1 MSKQL
6 NTAEQYIEDIL
17 SGEILCGKYE
27 RLAVER
33 HLNDLKYGIDRG
45 LYFDHKA
52 AVKAMRWF
60 NFLRHS
66 KGKKHVGK
74 AFELAPWQAFI
85 VYSLFGWMRSDGT
98 RRFRKAY
105 ISVAK
110 KNGKTTFAAGIAT
123 YMMKPDNEPRAE
135 VYSCATR
142 YAQARICF
150 DELKSMV
157 RNSPGMPELFTVFQN
172 SVFDELSGSFFQPLS
187 SDSQRQDGIN
197 PHFAIVD
204 EYHAHPDNGLVDNI
218 QSAMGSRTQP
228 MMMMITTAGFNKFSP
243 CYDEEL
249 TCKKILEGIL
259 DQDDKFSLIFCLD
272 EGDNWEDPTIWRK
285 ANPNMDISV
294 DVTFLKNEYTDAMNN
309 SRKVVNFQT
318 KNLNMWVDSATGW
331 IRHNDWKECNYGI
344 DITKLEGKSCFGGLD
359 LAAHEDFNTLTLI
372 FDDEETGYTDVLMF
386 AWLPE
391 SRIEEKRDRVD
402 YRSWVRQGWITTT
415 PGNVID
421 IEQQVSDM
429 LGIIKRFDVKSIGFD
444 PHRAYHGV
452 VQALQAEDV
461 KLNEFRQR
469 TVEFDAPTREI
480 EKMVLSRK
488 LNHGGNPLL
497 AWMVSNVEIMED
509 TSGNIKP
516 SKGRSREKIDGVI
529 SLVMALGERM
539 TFGNTNYI
547 NFST

>member
-1 MSKQL
+1 MKKSLDIVDK
-6 NTAEQYIEDIL
+6 YIDQVSTDQVMTGRYEKL
-17 SGEILCGKYE
+17 S
-27 RLAVER
+27 VMR
-33 HLNDLKYGIDRG
+33 HLRDLETGIDRG
-45 LYFDHKA
+45 LYFDRKA
-52 AVKAMRWF
+52 GARAMDWF
-60 NFLRHS
+60 SFLRHS
-66 KGKKHVGK
+66 KGKNHVGK
-74 AFELAPWQAFI
+74 VFDLSPWQAFI

-123 YMMKPDNEPRAE
+123 YMMKADGEPRAE
-135 VYSCATR
+135 LYSCATK

-157 RNSPGMPELFTVFQN
+157 RYSPGLADLFTSYQH

-187 SDSQRQDGIN
+187 SDSERQDGIN

-204 EYHAHPDNGLVDNI
+204 EYHAHPTNGLVDNI
-218 QSAMGSRTQP
+218 QSAMGARTQP
-228 MMMMITTAGFNKFSP
+228 LMMMITTAGFNKFSP
-243 CYDEEL
+243 CYDEEQA
-249 TCKKILEGIL
+249 CKKILDEIL
-259 DQDDKFSLIFCLD
+259 DQDDKFALIFAMD
-272 EGDNWEDPTIWRK
+272 EGDNWEDSSLWRK
-285 ANPNMDISV
+285 ANPNMNVSV
-294 DVTFLKNEYTDAMNN
+294 DVNFLENEYKDAMNN

-318 KNLNMWVDSATGW
+318 KNLNMWVDSSTGW
-331 IRHNDWKECNYGI
+331 VKHSDWKECNTG
-344 DITKLEGKSCFGGLD
+344 KLEKELEGLSCYGGLD
-359 LAAHEDFNTLTLI
+359 LAAHEDFNCFTLVFEPDANKITHTL
-372 FDDEETGYTDVLMF
+372 MW

-391 SRIEEKRDRVD
+391 ARITEKREGVD
-402 YRSWVRQGWITTT
+402 YRVWVREGWIRTT

-421 IEQQVSDM
+421 IEQQVSEI
-429 LGIIKRFDVKSIGFD
+429 LEICKRYDVNSIAFD

-452 VQALQAEDV
+452 VQALQAEDI

-469 TVEFDAPTREI
+469 TVEFDAPTREV

-488 LNHGGNPLL
+488 LNHMGNPLL

-539 TFGNTNYI
+539 TFDNTNLSY
-547 NFST
+547 FSL